1 MSSTLRVIPHPRGH
15 IASCNGAVDLVQA
28 RAERYQ
34 DAPWGGREVAL
45 LVETRG
51 ERERE
56 KKMKELVHFRS
67 QVKERVKK
75 REKVISPREVVW
87 PEYSVPRR
95 ATRMEDIEKVGNCHL
110 MCSSISL
117 F

>member
-56 KKMKELVHFRS
+56 KMKELVHFRS
-67 QVKERVKK
+67 QVKERVKR

-87 PEYSVPRR
+87 R